1 MGVKAASAVSCVGE
15 DVLECTCSFKFV
27 TFGFSPF
34 QRLERCVGIVTSLT
48 NGLSEREAN
57 DALNAHV
64 SVVSS
69 RDEKS
74 CLHERIHGILSLHTS
89 LSEGAGV
96 RGSKNRQIGRGWG
109 TEPAAL
115 SLLSACRGFPELLQL
130 KDKTTSRL

>member
-1 MGVKAASAVSCVGE
+1 MGVEAAPAVSYLGE
-15 DVLECTCSFKFV
+15 DVLEQTHPSKFV
-27 TFGFSPF
+27 MFGFSLF

-64 SVVSS
+64 SVISL

-74 CLHERIHGILSLHTS
+74 CLDEIINGVLYLHGS

-96 RGSKNRQIGRGWG
+96 QAVSKAQGTGRYEEAGEW
-109 TEPAAL
+109 
-115 SLLSACRGFPELLQL
+115 SLLCSHSSQPV
-130 KDKTTSRL
+130 KDSQSCYS